1 MSKYIRDDKT
11 FRAQISNLADAG
23 LKFPTAPA
31 KLPEYP
37 LHFDEMETKLV
48 GFSKN
53 DYPANFNGV
62 PAYVRTIEPLEIAPK
77 GKLPE
82 FVAGAIAA
90 TIVLLLVA
98 GAAYLGWRIL

>member
-1 MSKYIRDDKT
+1 MSKYRRDDKA
-11 FRAQISNLADAG
+11 FREQIAKLADAG
-23 LKFPTAPA
+23 LRLDRSIKTAREA
-31 KLPEYP
+31 MVEAC
-37 LHFDEMETKLV
+37 
-48 GFSKN
+48 GFNKAE
-53 DYPANFNGV
+53 YPANFNGV